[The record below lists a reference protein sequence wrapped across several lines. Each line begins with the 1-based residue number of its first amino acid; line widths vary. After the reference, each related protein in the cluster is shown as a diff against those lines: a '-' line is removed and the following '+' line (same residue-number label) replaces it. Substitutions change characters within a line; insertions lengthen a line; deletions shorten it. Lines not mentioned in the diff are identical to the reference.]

1 MLMIE
6 IDVGSGCFAI
16 NGFVTLDSSLPLD
29 ILSSFLIS
37 IERVAFGRL

>member
-6 IDVGSGCFAI
+6 IDVGSRCLAI
-16 NGFVTLDSSLPLD
+16 NGFVTLDSSLPSD
-29 ILSSFLIS
+29 ILLSF

>member
-16 NGFVTLDSSLPLD
+16 NGIVTLASSLLSE
-29 ILSSFLIS
+29 ILLSFLF
-37 IERVAFGRL
+37 IEYP